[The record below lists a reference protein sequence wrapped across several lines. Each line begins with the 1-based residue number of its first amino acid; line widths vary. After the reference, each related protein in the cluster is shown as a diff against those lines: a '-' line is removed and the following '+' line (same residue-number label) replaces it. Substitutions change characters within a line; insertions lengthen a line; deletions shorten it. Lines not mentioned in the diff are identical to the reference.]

1 MCYWNGHTNFPRLC
15 RLLILEWLTYFE
27 HAVVQSFL
35 NTPSLSNTWSWS
47 RDNQTMYQCMGRF
60 LDKIGESPSVSEP
73 NRLHIE
79 TFRFVFFFH
88 YFFEVDFIGS
98 SKTTGIF
105 LKKVLNFNQ
114 FFLKLNQFICNQRSV
129 LPAPCHLMYHSIIDV
144 LLRKVTKLGTS
155 TLVRSRFGAK
165 LRRRVSVTI
174 AMHRTCTHAYTHTHT
189 HMGSPPGSKYVCV
202 PQSVW
207 ALSTENTFLSWHW
220 ELGTDRRS
228 SQHFNLPFGIQMC
241 TRCEHTLGVATHNNL
256 TSPLSL
262 QVWWAKDKK
271 KKKKK
276 KRMTWVSK
284 YVCLMIMWS

>member
-189 HMGSPPGSKYVCV
+189 HTWGPHRAPNMCVCHKACGPWAPKTLFYHDIGNLEPIGGLVNTLTYLLASKCAPDV
-202 PQSVW
+202 
-207 ALSTENTFLSWHW
+207 STH
-220 ELGTDRRS
+220 LG
-228 SQHFNLPFGIQMC
+228 LP
-241 TRCEHTLGVATHNNL
+241 HTT
-256 TSPLSL
+256 
-262 QVWWAKDKK
+262 
-271 KKKKK
+271 
-276 KRMTWVSK
+276 TW
-284 YVCLMIMWS
+284 LHP